1 MNNIV
6 DLLLPALISSVFG
19 IISAFLTA
27 YITIDLRLKKQLK
40 VEKEKENER
49 VRLKYLNP
57 LLVAGMDLL
66 ERILDIKERRLQEE
80 TKNQMVS
87 WFLEIKNNNR
97 TNRESFEFWAN
108 DEGYF
113 AMSTLYV
120 TAVYFAYASKIRI
133 ELPFIELRP
142 GDDKALLSHLSEVR
156 TAIGGTYGI
165 WETIQDS
172 LGSYL
177 INKED
182 NTIKNYREFCENII
196 DKSQYVWFNRLID
209 FYRDIDKKSEA
220 HIARIESSLQM
231 LVDFMNKNLQI
242 KKINIKYD

>member
-1 MNNIV
+1 MKNIV
-6 DLLLPALISSVFG
+6 DLLFPALISSVFG
-19 IISAFLTA
+19 IISAFVTA
-27 YITIDLRLKKQLK
+27 YITINLRFKKQIKLD
-40 VEKEKENER
+40 KEKESER

-66 ERILDIKERRLQEE
+66 ERIFDIRKRRLKED
-80 TKNQMVS
+80 TKKQMVS
-87 WFLEIKNNNR
+87 WFMEIRKNNR

-113 AMSTLYV
+113 AMSTLYI
-120 TAVYFAYASKIRI
+120 TAVYFAYAGKIRI
-133 ELPFIELRP
+133 ELPFIELSP
-142 GDDKALLSHLSEVR
+142 GDDKALLSHLSNVR

-182 NTIKNYREFCENII
+182 STIKNYREFCDNII
-196 DKSQYVWFNRLID
+196 DKSKYIWFNRLID
-209 FYRDIDKKSEA
+209 FYRDIDKKLEE
-220 HIARIESSLQM
+220 HIAGIESSLQA
-231 LVDFMNKNLQI
+231 LVDFLNNNLKIKNH
-242 KKINIKYD
+242 